1 MTSTLNMYLNTN
13 DRLVGATVEGVLWE
27 GHVKTV
33 CVFLVLR
40 ESLTRLDV
48 LVCFFLGL
56 CEVTCGTPPVLA
68 VAIGI
73 VWH

>member
-40 ESLTRLDV
+40 ESLTRLDL
-48 LVCFFLGL
+48 LVCFF
-56 CEVTCGTPPVLA
+56 
-68 VAIGI
+68 
-73 VWH
+73 